1 MKVLS
6 YIVVL
11 VILFLVYIVFVGSTS
26 LYDVITGTIAGA
38 IVSAIATKY
47 LVSNPGKLVDPKRL
61 FYLLKHILVFIR
73 MEISAH
79 IDIVKRIIRGKVNP
93 GIVKIPYDLESDYAV
108 TLVACSITNTPGT
121 YVIDLDTDDRAFYV
135 HWIDVK
141 TLKRD
146 EMRKLVSL
154 DYEKC
159 AKKIF
164 D

>member
-6 YIVVL
+6 YIAVL
-11 VILFLVYIVFVGSTS
+11 VILFLVYIVFIGSIS
-26 LYDVITGTIAGA
+26 LYDVITGIIAGA
-38 IVSAIATKY
+38 IVSAFAAKY
-47 LVSNPGKLVDPKRL
+47 LVSNPGKLVDLRRL
-61 FYLLKHILVFIR
+61 FYLLKYILVFIR

-79 IDIVKRIIRGKVNP
+79 IDIVKRVIKGKVNP
-93 GIVKIPYDLESDYAV
+93 GIVKVPYELESDYAI
-108 TLVACSITNTPGT
+108 TSVACSITNTPGT
-121 YVIDLDTDDRAFYV
+121 YVIDLDTGDHTFYV

-141 TLKRD
+141 TFKRD
-146 EMRKLVSL
+146 EMHKLISL